1 MTRILAAAALGLTT
15 ATALHAQTIPAEITE
30 PVTITFYNYN
40 LASAGNGKDA
50 TERLIAEFEEA
61 NPLID
66 VVGVPVSAANFNTVL
81 QADIVAGQSV
91 DLSQMVFS
99 GLDFAIQNLQAVALE
114 DIISAE
120 EIAAHTDGMVPNG
133 LALGQVDGKTYGLA
147 YTFSTPVLYYNAD
160 LFEAAG
166 LDPDMPPKTWAEVK
180 AAGEAILANTD
191 ALPLATGIFG
201 PSALDWLMQGVVR
214 SNGGATI
221 NAERTEMTFAE
232 PEGIEAISML
242 RDLAQTGIMKNL
254 DISAQMETMGAGNA
268 AMYLQTSAIQGYLV
282 AGADGNYDLR
292 ASTMP
297 AFGDKPV
304 RPNNS
309 GSALTIHAQDPA
321 KQRAAWELMKFLT
334 SKRGYTVITSEIG
347 YLPLR
352 TDIVDDPAYLKGWV
366 EDHPLV
372 QPNLDQ
378 LAALEPWVP
387 MPGPNYMQIIQT
399 MMDAMEQATFGK
411 DDDVAD
417 ILEKAEKRAN
427 RLMPAAE
434 M

>member
-114 DIISAE
+114 DIISE
-120 EIAAHTDGMVPNG
+120 DEIAAHTDGMVPNG

-166 LDPDMPPKTWAEVK
+166 LDPDMPPKTWDEVK
-180 AAGEAILANTD
+180 AAGEAILASTD

-221 NAERTEMTFAE
+221 NTERTEMTFAD
-232 PEGIEAISML
+232 PEGIEAIAML

-254 DISAQMETMGAGNA
+254 DIGAQMETMGAGNA

-282 AGADGNYDLR
+282 AGAEGNYDLR

-366 EDHPLV
+366 EEHPLV